1 MSDGRGTAIVSFRA
15 AADISAAHQRAVRIT
30 GAFQVNVI
38 TNANAEVPMGILQ
51 NDPDTIAFGADVQMG
66 GVSRAELG
74 GTVTAGDPLS
84 IDNSGRLILAAWETS
99 VATGDLFI
107 FAWALEDGVL
117 SEVIDVWLTGAP
129 VPGSTE

>member
-30 GAFQVNVI
+30 DEFQVNVI
-38 TNANAEVPMGILQ
+38 TDGNAQVPMGILQ
-51 NDPDTIAFGADVQMG
+51 NKPDTIAFGADVQMG

-74 GTVTAGDPLS
+74 GTVTFAEPLS
-84 IDNSGRLILAAWETS
+84 IDNSGRLILAAWESPIGT
-99 VATGDLFI
+99 ADLFI
-107 FAWALEDGVL
+107 FAWALESGVV

-129 VPGSTE
+129 VPGSLE